1 MLYEIKVPEAGFSI
15 TEGTVVQGHKNVGEK
30 IQEGETIVSVETD
43 KVVVE
48 IPSQWTGVLV
58 EIKQEVGETVPI
70 GGVLGV
76 IQGEGEEKVAPAV
89 ERKEAPLAAAAGMG
103 AQAKAALPAADLS
116 APEKRRR
123 KISPLARAVA
133 RREGIDLSGI
143 SAGSGPGGRIVKDD
157 VLRFAQKRGAVAPEA
172 PKPAEGAAVKAPE
185 KVGAPE
191 KVKFTSWRK
200 VIADRMISSARNV
213 PQASTLMDIDVT
225 EIASFIVSAKEG
237 PGQVRLTYLP
247 FLMKAVQMALPA
259 APEIN
264 AYCYD
269 DGFVLQQDLNIGVA
283 VDLGE
288 KLVVPVVKGVR
299 EKSILDLAEEV
310 RTLAAKARAEKL
322 DPRDVEGGTITL
334 TNLGPFGA
342 YAAMPLIL
350 QPQTT
355 IIGIGAV
362 REEPSVV
369 NGAIA
374 IRKKMMV
381 TGVFDHRVING
392 AAGARF
398 LREMKTCLEDP
409 KVLILKMR

>member
-1 MLYEIKVPEAGFSI
+1 MFYEIKVPEAGFSI
-15 TEGTVVQGHKNVGEK
+15 TEGTVVEWHKNVGEGVK
-30 IQEGETIVSVETD
+30 EGETIVSVETD

-48 IPSQWTGVLV
+48 IPAQYAGVLI
-58 EIKQEVGETVPI
+58 EIKHEVGETVPV
-70 GGVLGV
+70 GSVLGV
-76 IQGEGEEKVAPAV
+76 MQGEGKEKIVSGEEMRGRVEERQRSLTAPPEMEEKQQTTL
-89 ERKEAPLAAAAGMG
+89 RAGRFSTP
-103 AQAKAALPAADLS
+103 QK
-116 APEKRRR
+116 EKRN
-123 KISPLARAVA
+123 ISPLAKDIA
-133 RREGIDLSGI
+133 RREGIDLSMI
-143 SAGSGPGGRIVKDD
+143 SVGTGPGGRIVKED
-157 VLRFAQKRGAVAPEA
+157 VLNLLNKKGSAEVEVKEA
-172 PKPAEGAAVKAPE
+172 PGKAEPQ
-185 KVGAPE
+185 E
-191 KVKFTSWRK
+191 KVKLTGWRK
-200 VIADRMISSARNV
+200 VIADRMLSSARNV
-213 PQASTLMDIDVT
+213 PQASTLMEIDVT
-225 EIASFIVSAKEG
+225 EIASLIASTK
-237 PGQVRLTYLP
+237 GQPNQTRLTYLP
-247 FLMKAVQMALPA
+247 FIMKAVQVGMQV

-269 DGFVLQQDLNIGVA
+269 DGFILQRDLNIGVA

-288 KLVVPVVKGVR
+288 KLIVPVVKAVQG
-299 EKSILDLAEEV
+299 KSILELAEEV
-310 RTLAAKARAEKL
+310 RTLAEKARTGKL
-322 DPRDVEGGTITL
+322 DPKDVEGGTITL

-369 NGAIA
+369 KGAIE

-398 LREMKTCLEDP
+398 LREMKTHLEDP

>member
-1 MLYEIKVPEAGFSI
+1 MRYEIKVPEAGFSI
-15 TEGTVVQGHKNVGEK
+15 TEGTVVQWHKNVGER
-30 IQEGETIVSVETD
+30 IQEGEAIVSVETD

-48 IPSQWTGVLV
+48 IPSQWTGVLI

-76 IQGEGEEKVAPAV
+76 LQGEGEEKVAPAL
-89 ERKEAPLAAAAGMG
+89 ERRREPLATVAGT
-103 AQAKAALPAADLS
+103 AEKVKSALPAEGLS
-116 APEKRRR
+116 GPDKKRR

-133 RREGIDLSGI
+133 RREGVDLSRI
-143 SAGSGPGGRIVKDD
+143 SVGSGPGGRVVKEDI
-157 VLRFAQKRGAVAPEA
+157 LRLIQKKGAIEPETR
-172 PKPAEGAAVKAPE
+172 KPAERVEVQE
-185 KVGAPE
+185 KVR
-191 KVKFTSWRK
+191 FTSWRK

-213 PQASTLMDIDVT
+213 PQACTLMEIDVT
-225 EIASFIVSAKEG
+225 EIATLIASAKG
-237 PGQVRLTYLP
+237 GTGQVRLTYLP
-247 FLMKAVQMALPA
+247 FIMKAIQVALPA
-259 APEIN
+259 APEVN
-264 AYCYD
+264 AYCYE
-269 DGFVLQQDLNIGVA
+269 DGFVLQKDLNLGVA

-288 KLVVPVVKGVR
+288 KLVVPVVKEIR
-299 EKSILDLAEEV
+299 QKSILELAEEV
-310 RTLAAKARAEKL
+310 RTLAEKARAEKL
-322 DPRDVEGGTITL
+322 DPKDVEGGTITL

-355 IIGIGAV
+355 IIGIGAA

-369 NGAIA
+369 NGTIE

-392 AAGARF
+392 ASGARF
-398 LREMKTCLEDP
+398 LREMKAHLEDP